1 MGTTII
7 ALIIIAIGLLLA
19 YLRLSRPLTS
29 YEMTSL
35 ATIRRNKAIRSYYS
49 FDCREYTPDTD
60 FKKKMKP
67 TGQMYIINDSL
78 WEFASSA
85 ASLLKGKKHEW
96 IIIGFEKNERV
107 NKMWAN
113 KGLDNSCVSVF
124 FSPEQLVDFAKQ
136 DNYQSVLMFHNHP
149 NSNPGRYDCSM
160 ASNQD
165 RITANQYANV
175 LNANGINLLEFVC
188 ERGQHH
194 EYFLATPNSFMPVE
208 TYLNDIQNNNG
219 ISRGKN
225 MDLQIEMMMGTRWKQ
240 TNQIVTRSRNNEN
253 IPTEAIQI
261 PFAQI
266 FAGIF
271 AGCLLFFPKALLFV
285 VPTLFLIWLVGK
297 NN

>member
-7 ALIIIAIGLLLA
+7 VLIIIAIGLLLA
-19 YLRLSRPLTS
+19 YLRLSRPLTP

-49 FDCREYTPDTD
+49 FDCRKYTSDTD

-67 TGQMYIINDSL
+67 SGQIYTVNDSL
-78 WEFASSA
+78 WEFPSSA

-96 IIIGFEKNERV
+96 LIIGFEKNKQV

-113 KGLDNSCVSVF
+113 KGPDNSSVSVF

-136 DNYQSVLMFHNHP
+136 DNYQSVLIFHNHP

-165 RITANQYANV
+165 KITANQYANV
-175 LNANGINLLEFVC
+175 LNATGINLLEFVC

-194 EYFLATPNSFMPVE
+194 EYFLAAPNSFMPIE
-208 TYLNDIQNNNG
+208 TYLKDIQKNNG

-225 MDLQIEMMMGTRWKQ
+225 IDLQIEMMMGAQWKQ
-240 TNQIVTRSRNNEN
+240 TNQIATGIHDNKN
-253 IPTEAIQI
+253 IPSETTQI
-261 PFAQI
+261 PVAQI
-266 FAGIF
+266 FAVIF
-271 AGCLLFFPKALLFV
+271 AGCLLFFPKALLFI
-285 VPTLFLIWLVGK
+285 VPALLVWLAGR